1 MSNAPQPPSASDSK
15 TRGRVRTEPSEKRVR
30 AFLQGRLV
38 ADTLQPLLVWEIPY
52 YPAYYLPRADVRAE
66 LVATGETVR
75 SPSRGG
81 GQVHDVVLDGATAP
95 GAAVVYPDSP
105 IEALRDHV
113 KLEWDAMSSWFE
125 EDDEV
130 FTHPRSP
137 YARIDVLPSS
147 RHVVVRAGEGP
158 DATVVADSVRAHV
171 LHETGLPPRWYI
183 PQVDVRMELMSP
195 SDTVTHCPYKG
206 RASHLHANLADGTTI
221 ADAAWTYPYPLRESL
236 QIAGLVSFYPDKS
249 TIDVSTD

>member
-1 MSNAPQPPSASDSK
+1 MSTETPTQA
-15 TRGRVRTEPSEKRVR
+15 RGRVRTEPSEKRVR
-30 AFLQGRLV
+30 TYLEGYLV

-52 YPAYYLPRADVRAE
+52 YPAYYLPRSDIRAE

-75 SPSRGG
+75 SPSRGDG
-81 GQVHDVVLDGATAP
+81 HVHDVVIDGVVAA
-95 GAAVVYPDSP
+95 GAAVAYPDSP

-113 KLEWDAMSSWFE
+113 KIDWAAMTSWFE

-147 RHVVVRAGEGP
+147 RHVRILAGDGE
-158 DATVVADSVRAHV
+158 TVVADSIRAHV

-183 PQVDVRMELMSP
+183 PQVDVRMDLLTP

-206 RASHLHANLADGTTI
+206 RASHLHATLPDGTTI
-221 ADAAWTYPYPLRESL
+221 TDAAWTYPYPLRESL
-236 QIAGLVSFYPDKS
+236 QVAGLLSFYPDKL
-249 TIDVSTD
+249 TLEVSSD

>member
-1 MSNAPQPPSASDSK
+1 MSNAPQPPSVPDS
-15 TRGRVRTEPSEKRVR
+15 RGRVRTEPSEKRVR
-30 AFLQGRLV
+30 TYLRGRLV

-52 YPAYYLPRADVRAE
+52 YPAYYLPLADVRAE
-66 LVATGETVR
+66 LVSTGETKR
-75 SPSRGG
+75 SPSRGD
-81 GQVHDVVLDGATAP
+81 GQVHDVVIDGVRAD

-113 KLEWDAMSSWFE
+113 KFEWDAISSWFE

-137 YARIDVLPSS
+137 YVRIDVLPSS
-147 RHVVVRAGEGP
+147 RHVRVLAGEG
-158 DATVVADSVRAHV
+158 DSATVIADSVRAHV
-171 LHETGLPPRWYI
+171 LHETGLAPRWYI
-183 PQVDVRMELMSP
+183 PQVDVRMDLLGP

-206 RASHLHANLADGTTI
+206 RASHLHATLPDGTTI

-236 QIAGLVSFYPDKS
+236 QVAGLVSFYPDKF
-249 TIDVSTD
+249 TLDVSPA